1 MTSEFRFYAGIDWA
15 SEEHQVCLI
24 DPDCKILEERII
36 QHSGAGLAQLIQWFD
51 NLSGGNPATIG
62 VGIEVPRGAV
72 VESLVERN
80 FAVFSLNPKQMDRF
94 RDRHSV
100 AGAKDD
106 RRDAFVLADSLRT
119 DQHCFHRVRLDEPP
133 IIRIRE
139 LSRLDDELRG
149 EFNRLTNRLREQ
161 LNRYFPQTLQL
172 GGKVDEPWLW
182 SLLETAP
189 EPALARRLTV
199 AQLTKLLRTHR
210 IRRVEPAELRTAL
223 QAPAFHLA
231 PGTVQAASEH
241 VLLLLPRLRLVR
253 QQRGEV
259 SRRMQEVL
267 DELSAG
273 SEHRDVPLLQSLPGV
288 GRVVTSTMLAEAWQ
302 PLAERDYHA
311 LRSYAG
317 SAPIT
322 RRSGKKTIVQ
332 MRQGCNTRLRDALY
346 HWARVSIQTD
356 SHSRAHY
363 AALRRKG
370 HSHGR
375 ALRGVADRWLAVLV
389 AMLRTGVPY
398 DPSRRGLAPGEETG
412 GGQF

>member
-1 MTSEFRFYAGIDWA
+1 MISEFRFYAGIDWA

-24 DPDCKILEERII
+24 DPDCRILEERMIK
-36 QHSGAGLAQLIQWFD
+36 HSGAGLAQLVQWFD
-51 NLSGGNPATIG
+51 NLCGGNPAAIG
-62 VGIEVPRGAV
+62 VGIEIPRGAV

-182 SLLETAP
+182 SLLEMAP
-189 EPALARRLTV
+189 EPARARRLTI
-199 AQLTKLLRTHR
+199 AQLAKLLQTHR
-210 IRRVEPAELRTAL
+210 IRRVQPAELRTAL

-259 SRRMQEVL
+259 SQRMQEVL

-273 SEHRDVPLLQSLPGV
+273 GEHRDVPLLQSLPGV
-288 GRVVTSTMLAEAWQ
+288 GRVVTSTMLAEASQ

-332 MRQGCNTRLRDALY
+332 MRQGCNPRLRDALY

-356 SHSRAHY
+356 PHSRAHY

-398 DPSRRGLAPGEETG
+398 DPCRRGRAPGEETG
-412 GGQF
+412 DGQF